1 MMFPPHCVKTGQKCE
16 NCDLSYSTAPPRVKK
31 TGTRPKR
38 KGMRVGATQNT
49 GRGGGTGPLGGD
61 LHV

>member
-38 KGMRVGATQNT
+38 KGVRVGATQNT
-49 GRGGGTGPLGGD
+49 GRGGGAGG
-61 LHV
+61 